1 MPISEFPEWRALA
14 DHHERIKDTHL
25 RRLFAD
31 DPDRGTALTVRAGD
45 LYLDYSKNR
54 LTRET
59 IDLLVA
65 LPARVGLRDRTEA
78 MFRGEHI
85 NTTEDRA
92 VLHTALRDPRSSGL
106 EVDGQDV
113 RRDVHE
119 VLDRMADFAGRVR
132 SGEWTGHTGERIRTV
147 VNIGIGGSDLGPAM
161 AYTALR
167 DYSDRSMAF
176 RFVSNIDPT
185 DLFEAT
191 RDLDP
196 ASTMF
201 IVASKTFTT
210 QEHLTTA
217 KEPRRWLIEGLGDE
231 KAVARH
237 FVAVS
242 TNAEKVAE
250 FGIDT
255 DNMFGFWDWVGGR
268 YSVDSAIG
276 LSLMVA
282 IGPGAFGEFLAG
294 FRDIDEHFR
303 TAPFDRNLPALMG
316 LIGVWYNKFFGAESH
331 AVLPYSQYL
340 ARFTAYLQQLDME
353 SNGKATTIDGE
364 QVSWQTGPIVWGE
377 PGTNGQHAFYQLIHQ
392 GTKLIPAD
400 FIGFAKPF
408 HQVGRHHDLLMANF
422 LAQTEALAFGKTRA
436 EVEAEGIPE
445 HQVPHRVFP
454 GNRPTNTIL

>member
-1 MPISEFPEWRALA
+1 MPISEFPEWRALT

-65 LPARVGLRDRTEA
+65 LAERVGLRDRTEA

-92 VLHTALRDPRSSGL
+92 VLHTALRDPRGSGL

-176 RFVSNIDPT
+176 RVVSHIDPT
-185 DLFEAT
+185 DLAEAT

-196 ASTMF
+196 ASTLF

-210 QEHLTTA
+210 QETLTNA
-217 KEPRRWLIEGLGDE
+217 REARRWLLDGLARNGKGGDE
-231 KAVARH
+231 KAVAKH

-242 TNAEKVAE
+242 TNA
-250 FGIDT
+250 
-255 DNMFGFWDWVGGR
+255 
-268 YSVDSAIG
+268 
-276 LSLMVA
+276 
-282 IGPGAFGEFLAG
+282 
-294 FRDIDEHFR
+294 
-303 TAPFDRNLPALMG
+303 
-316 LIGVWYNKFFGAESH
+316 
-331 AVLPYSQYL
+331 
-340 ARFTAYLQQLDME
+340 
-353 SNGKATTIDGE
+353 GK
-364 QVSWQTGPIVWGE
+364 
-377 PGTNGQHAFYQLIHQ
+377 
-392 GTKLIPAD
+392 
-400 FIGFAKPF
+400 
-408 HQVGRHHDLLMANF
+408 
-422 LAQTEALAFGKTRA
+422 
-436 EVEAEGIPE
+436 
-445 HQVPHRVFP
+445 
-454 GNRPTNTIL
+454 